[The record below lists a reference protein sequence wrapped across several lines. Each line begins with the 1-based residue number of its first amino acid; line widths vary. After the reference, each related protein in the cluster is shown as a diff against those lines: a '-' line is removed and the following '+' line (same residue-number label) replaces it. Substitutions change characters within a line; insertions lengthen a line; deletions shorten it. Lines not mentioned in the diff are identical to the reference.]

1 MADMVRSTVTNLY
14 YDPREMVKIVNTKQ
28 AMLYLKNHC
37 TLYDLWESKGTLV
50 FLFSRSETTA
60 LYEKWLNRELV

>member
-14 YDPREMVKIVNTKQ
+14 YEPSKMVRIVNTKQ

-37 TLYDLWESKGTLV
+37 TLYDLYESGGTLV
-50 FLFSRSETTA
+50 FLFSKKETTE